1 MNPCSELANPTTHS
15 PRLTCQSPSPLLPR
29 ARRTGGDTCTI
40 EKREIFAA
48 VSCSGAA
55 TCTCLRCRRRGRT
68 GARAS
73 VVSSP
78 ARSRALGSSP
88 AATCP
93 EFVLCSLLRLPLDRA
108 WSSWWIRSESREVSA
123 VAPKAGRFLGVCGV
137 SFSLFVQLRSRI
149 PAFPGFCWDDNLTC
163 GC

>member
-1 MNPCSELANPTTHS
+1 MNPLFRAANPTTHS
-15 PRLTCQSPSPLLPR
+15 PRRTCQSPLLPR
-29 ARRTGGDTCTI
+29 ARRRRDTCTI

-149 PAFPGFCWDDNLTC
+149 PAFPGFCW
-163 GC
+163 